1 MIYNE
6 TATEVYI
13 AKQERIK
20 PDSSN
25 NHNTD
30 RPDTYLDKPKQEIK
44 RKDQRKQEVRKT
56 EIMKKIAEN
65 GEINVE
71 LVLDSPGKRKTNG
84 ENQQGLEKRE
94 RNDRQHDEETTVQKE
109 QDNVSEI
116 LISKEMKIK
125 ENLGNDELNLK
136 VNSISQVKKISN

>member
-1 MIYNE
+1 
-6 TATEVYI
+6 
-13 AKQERIK
+13 
-20 PDSSN
+20 
-25 NHNTD
+25 
-30 RPDTYLDKPKQEIK
+30 
-44 RKDQRKQEVRKT
+44 
-56 EIMKKIAEN
+56 MKKIAEN

-71 LVLDSPGKRKTNG
+71 LVLDSPGKRKTNS

>member
-71 LVLDSPGKRKTNG
+71 LVLDSPGKRKTNS

-125 ENLGNDELNLK
+125 ENIGNDELNLK

>member
-25 NHNTD
+25 NYNTD
-30 RPDTYLDKPKQEIK
+30 RPDTYLDKPNQEIK
-44 RKDQRKQEVRKT
+44 RKDQGKQEVRKT

-71 LVLDSPGKRKTNG
+71 LVLDSPGKRKTNS

-94 RNDRQHDEETTVQKE
+94 RNDGQHDEETTVQKE

-125 ENLGNDELNLK
+125 ENIGNDKLNVK